1 MKEEEITRKK
11 IKRKGE
17 EKEEGQKDEGGGRKE
32 KRTINETI
40 MIEYRTTLREETADQ
55 SCELNVQQE
64 VSILVCFFFF
74 QLCFKMHIKIH
85 INVKHGCR
93 ATPLMQVEV

>member
-17 EKEEGQKDEGGGRKE
+17 EKEEGQKDEGGGRKK

-55 SCELNVQQE
+55 SCELNVKQE
-64 VSILVCFFFF
+64 VSILVLFLFFSTLF
-74 QLCFKMHIKIH
+74 QNAHKNTH
-85 INVKHGCR
+85 
-93 ATPLMQVEV
+93 